1 MEIRVLK
8 YFLMVAREENITR
21 AANLLHISQ
30 PTLSRQMMQL
40 EDELGVSLF
49 HRGKHNI
56 ILTEDGLFLKR
67 RAQEIVSLADRTQE
81 DFLYRNEG
89 LTGEITIGSGEF
101 QSSRI
106 LSDMIASF
114 RKMNPGVRFSIY
126 SGNADAVKEQ
136 IESGVLDMGLL
147 MEPVDISRYEF
158 LHMPGKEEWGV
169 LIREDSELA
178 RKEYIMPEDLSGF
191 LQISSKRD
199 LVQKELTL
207 WLGEYADQVESV
219 ASGNLQYNIASMVK
233 SGIGIAVTIRLDCSY
248 PGICF
253 RPLRPRVESRTVLAW
268 KKTQAFAPATS
279 VFLSYARK
287 YVSGIRGDLI

>member
-1 MEIRVLK
+1 
-8 YFLMVAREENITR
+8 
-21 AANLLHISQ
+21 
-30 PTLSRQMMQL
+30 
-40 EDELGVSLF
+40 
-49 HRGKHNI
+49 
-56 ILTEDGLFLKR
+56 
-67 RAQEIVSLADRTQE
+67 
-81 DFLYRNEG
+81 
-89 LTGEITIGSGEF
+89 
-101 QSSRI
+101 
-106 LSDMIASF
+106 
-114 RKMNPGVRFSIY
+114 
-126 SGNADAVKEQ
+126 
-136 IESGVLDMGLL
+136 
-147 MEPVDISRYEF
+147 
-158 LHMPGKEEWGV
+158 
-169 LIREDSELA
+169 
-178 RKEYIMPEDLSGF
+178 MPEDLSGF

-199 LVQKELTL
+199 LVQKELAL

>member
-56 ILTEDGLFLKR
+56 VLTEDGLFLKR

-191 LQISSKRD
+191 LP
-199 LVQKELTL
+199 L

-219 ASGNLQYNIASMVK
+219 ASGNLQFNIASMVK

>member
-56 ILTEDGLFLKR
+56 VLTEDGLFLKR

-169 LIREDSELA
+169 LVREDSELA

-199 LVQKELTL
+199 LVQKELAL

-219 ASGNLQYNIASMVK
+219 ASG
-233 SGIGIAVTIRLDCSY
+233 IGIAGTIRLDCRY